1 MAAFALDVNRS
12 GHKWVLLT
20 DEQDQPLL
28 MLDADGFIRSTITED
43 ANKDPYFYCHRPLII
58 ENPQCS
64 LGEAMKNLKLAHDL
78 EPHSDEV
85 LHTDVILVWSDTEKR
100 VITGA
105 DILGRLLK
113 GIGSNEVNKLTERN

>member
-1 MAAFALDVNRS
+1 
-12 GHKWVLLT
+12 
-20 DEQDQPLL
+20 

-43 ANKDPYFYCHRPLII
+43 ANKDPYSYCHRPLII

-78 EPHSDEV
+78 EPNSDEV
-85 LHTDVILVWSDTEKR
+85 LHSDVILIWSETEKR

-113 GIGSNEVNKLTERN
+113 GVGSNEINNLAEQR